1 MDTGKIFTD
10 KKRTMIKEEL
20 KQIKSTPAELRKFGL
35 TIGGLLTLIGI
46 IMIILDA
53 KHKLIFSGVG
63 FLFMFLGLTFPK
75 ALKWIYKLWM
85 GFSVV
90 LGFFSTRIILS
101 LLFYFVLTPINF
113 LHKFTGKN
121 FLDLKIEKSAESY
134 WQKRPQVAFDKSR
147 YEKQF

>member
-1 MDTGKIFTD
+1 
-10 KKRTMIKEEL
+10 MIAEEL
-20 KQIKSTPAELRKFGL
+20 KQIKSTPEELRKFGL
-35 TIGGLLTLIGI
+35 TIGGLLTVIGI
-46 IMIILDA
+46 IMIVLHA
-53 KHKLIFSGVG
+53 KNKFIFSGLG
-63 FLFMFLGLTFPK
+63 FLFIFLGLTLPK

-113 LHKFTGKN
+113 LHKFTGKK
-121 FLDLKIEKSAESY
+121 FLDLKIDKSAATY
-134 WQKRPQVAFDKSR
+134 WHKRPQAAFDKSR

>member
-1 MDTGKIFTD
+1 
-10 KKRTMIKEEL
+10 MIKEEL
-20 KQIKSTPAELRKFGL
+20 KQIKTTPTELRKFGL

-46 IMIILDA
+46 IMFILHA
-53 KHKLIFSGVG
+53 KNKLIFSGLG
-63 FLFMFLGLTFPK
+63 FLFIFLGLTLPK

-85 GFSVV
+85 GLSVV

-121 FLDLKIEKSAESY
+121 FLDLKIEKSAASY
-134 WQKRPQVAFDKSR
+134 WRKRPQGTFDKSR

>member
-1 MDTGKIFTD
+1 
-10 KKRTMIKEEL
+10 MIKEEL

-35 TIGGLLTLIGI
+35 TIGGLLTIIGI
-46 IMIILDA
+46 IMIILHA
-53 KHKLIFSGVG
+53 KNKLIFSALG
-63 FLFMFLGLTFPK
+63 FLFIFLGLTLPK

-85 GFSVV
+85 GLSVV

-113 LHKFTGKN
+113 LHKFTGKK
-121 FLDLKIEKSAESY
+121 FLDLKIEKSATSY
-134 WQKRPQVAFDKSR
+134 WHKRPQVTFDKSR

>member
-1 MDTGKIFTD
+1 
-10 KKRTMIKEEL
+10 MIKEEL
-20 KQIKSTPAELRKFGL
+20 KQIKTTPTELRKFGL

-46 IMIILDA
+46 IMFILHA
-53 KHKLIFSGVG
+53 KNKLIFSGFG
-63 FLFMFLGLTFPK
+63 FLFMFLGLTLPK

-101 LLFYFVLTPINF
+101 LLFYFVLTPIKF
-113 LHKFTGKN
+113 LYKFTGKK
-121 FLDLKIEKSAESY
+121 FLDLIIERSATTY
-134 WQKRPQVAFDKSR
+134 WRKRPQVTFDKSR

>member
-1 MDTGKIFTD
+1 
-10 KKRTMIKEEL
+10 MIAEEL

-35 TIGGLLTLIGI
+35 TIGGLLTIIGI
-46 IMIILDA
+46 IMIILHE
-53 KHKLIFSGVG
+53 KNKLIFSGLG
-63 FLFMFLGLTFPK
+63 FLFIFLGLTLPK

-101 LLFYFVLTPINF
+101 LLFYFVLTPIKF
-113 LHKFTGKN
+113 LYKFTGKN
-121 FLDLKIEKSAESY
+121 FLDLKIEKSATSY
-134 WQKRPQVAFDKSR
+134 WRKRPQETFDKSR

>member
-1 MDTGKIFTD
+1 
-10 KKRTMIKEEL
+10 MIAEEI

-46 IMIILDA
+46 IMFILHA
-53 KHKLIFSGVG
+53 KNKLIFSGFG
-63 FLFMFLGLTFPK
+63 FLFMFLGLTLPK

-85 GFSVV
+85 GLSVV

-121 FLDLKIEKSAESY
+121 FLDLKIEKLAASY
-134 WQKRPQVAFDKSR
+134 WRKRPQGTFDKSR

>member
-1 MDTGKIFTD
+1 
-10 KKRTMIKEEL
+10 MIKEEL

-35 TIGGLLTLIGI
+35 TIGGLLTIIGI
-46 IMIILDA
+46 IMIVLHA
-53 KHKLIFSGVG
+53 KHKLIFSALG
-63 FLFMFLGLTFPK
+63 FLFIFFGLTFPK
-75 ALKWIYKLWM
+75 MLKWIYKLWM
-85 GFSVV
+85 GLSVV

-121 FLDLKIEKSAESY
+121 FLDLKIEKSATSY
-134 WQKRPQVAFDKSR
+134 WRKRPQVTFDKSR